1 MTLEEFLKLID
12 LSIRRHGDFR
22 VVAVQRLPGEKII
35 EIPVTDVFP
44 DDEGKDIILLIRD
57 EENCPGPTEIS
68 ITLKELN
75 TKLKSLVK
83 GRKKYSVECS
93 SVKPGGR
100 GWRLDL
106 PVYGYG
112 TDETGQLFAVLI
124 SSESL

>member
-12 LSIRRHGDFR
+12 LSIRRYGDFR
-22 VVAVQRLPGEKII
+22 VVAVQRLPDEKII

-44 DDEGKDIILLIRD
+44 DDEGKDIILLICD

-68 ITLKELN
+68 TTLKELN

-93 SVKPGGR
+93 SVKPGG

-112 TDETGQLFAVLI
+112 VGEAVQQFAVLI
-124 SSESL
+124 PSENL